1 MKDSPSRLAAVR
13 VLVMDVD
20 GVLTDGGIYYTERGD
35 ELKRFDVRDGQG
47 LVLLRQAGVLTAV
60 ITRRRSEIVE
70 RRADELGIVEV
81 HQGATDKRAVLES
94 LLARRGVPAAEAV
107 YVGDD
112 IGDLPAMRLV
122 GFPVAV
128 ADAVPPVKGAA
139 AYITQAS
146 PGHGAI
152 RELCDLILSAKGKLP
167 PSSDEHR
174 EDRARVHV
182 KDAASAARRT
192 RRPGA
197 KQSTVES
204 ATPRRSAPKP
214 TTKNPRR
221 RRS

>member
-1 MKDSPSRLAAVR
+1 VKPSASRLAAVR
-13 VLVMDVD
+13 LLVMDVD

-70 RRADELGIVEV
+70 RRADELGIAEI

-94 LLARRGVPAAEAV
+94 LLARRGVPASEAV

-112 IGDLPAMRLV
+112 VGDLPAMHLV

-128 ADAVPPVKGAA
+128 ADAVPPVKRAA
-139 AYITQAS
+139 AYITRTR

-152 RELCDLILSAKGKLP
+152 RELCDLILAAKQTKGAEQNALP
-167 PSSDEHR
+167 AEGSELKR
-174 EDRARVHV
+174 GV
-182 KDAASAARRT
+182 KAPAVKTAVKTAMEKAAVKKVAVKR
-192 RRPGA
+192 GA
-197 KQSTVES
+197 K
-204 ATPRRSAPKP
+204 RRG
-214 TTKNPRR
+214 
-221 RRS
+221 

>member
-1 MKDSPSRLAAVR
+1 MSPASARLGGVR

-35 ELKRFDVRDGQG
+35 EIKRFDVRDGQG

-94 LLARRGVPAAEAV
+94 LLARRGLPASDAA

-112 IGDLPAMRLV
+112 VGDLPAMHLV
-122 GFPVAV
+122 GYPIAV
-128 ADAVPPVKGAA
+128 ADAVPPVKKAA
-139 AYITQAS
+139 LYITRAH

-152 RELCDLILSAKGKLP
+152 RELCDLILSAKHQP
-167 PSSDEHR
+167 PPEKR
-174 EDRARVHV
+174 KPAE
-182 KDAASAARRT
+182 KAASAANT
-192 RRPGA
+192 G
-197 KQSTVES
+197 KKTSS
-204 ATPRRSAPKP
+204 RRS
-214 TTKNPRR
+214 
-221 RRS
+221 